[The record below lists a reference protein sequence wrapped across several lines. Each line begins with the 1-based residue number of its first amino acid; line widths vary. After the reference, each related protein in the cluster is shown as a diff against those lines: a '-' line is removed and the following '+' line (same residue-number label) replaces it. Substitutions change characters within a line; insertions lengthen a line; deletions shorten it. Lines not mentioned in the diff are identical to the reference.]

1 MKFRDVCEGK
11 LRVYENGAVFR
22 LAGNTECTPTI
33 TNTAG
38 YATVRLPD
46 KSHLVHRLVA
56 EAFVPNPENKPMV
69 NHKDGNKRNNNVSNL
84 EWVTAQENSVHAWKY
99 GLRSRKYTKR
109 NQSGYSSNSANRV
122 YENVMALCRE
132 RNIRVARLEK
142 EAGIG
147 NGTVRGWETS
157 SPSII
162 TLQKVADY
170 FGVTLNDLTQSR
182 EGEAEDGSQD
192 A

>member
-22 LAGNTECTPTI
+22 LVGNTECTPTI

-38 YATVRLPD
+38 YASVRLPD
-46 KSHLVHRLVA
+46 KNHFVHRLVA

-69 NHKDGNKRNNNVSNL
+69 NHKDGNKRNNNVTNL

-99 GLRSRKYTKR
+99 GLRPRKYTNR
-109 NQSGYSSNSANRV
+109 NQPDYSSNSANRV
-122 YENVMALCRE
+122 YENVMELCRE

-142 EAGIG
+142 EAGLG
-147 NGTVRGWETS
+147 NGTVRGWENS
-157 SPSII
+157 APSIT

-170 FGVTLNDLTQSR
+170 FGVTIDFLLSGR
-182 EGEAEDGSQD
+182 KAGAADGS
-192 A
+192 